1 MQRNLYTTEFLTGAI
16 NHLKPR
22 STFFSGFFPRSEAV
36 DTDQIF
42 LDESWQSFMVM
53 PYSLPRSDAITIKR
67 DGYATKVFRPAYL
80 KVQEHFDPENY
91 MSRLAGEALGGSLSP
106 MAREQIHVMSAV
118 KSHKDMY
125 AERIEQMCAELATTG
140 KLWIKG
146 KGFEYCIDLKR
157 DSSLQTDAVR
167 DGAWNDEKTDIV
179 KQIEEEADKVLLK
192 SGFAPEILMM
202 GNRVWSEFRNNP
214 KIQKLMEIRRGVDIS
229 TKLTPEK
236 AFYGYSDK
244 GQIGDYRVIVHTGTY
259 ADPWDRKIKYHF
271 PQNKIML
278 VSSGISGT
286 KFFGRIK
293 DRECKFKAIPY
304 FAKLRESNDGSSMNL
319 ISQAAPLVLTKNI
332 NAASIRA
339 VLAPAQNNKDTIV
352 GGAKTFQDLVA

>member
-16 NHLKPR
+16 NRVRPR
-22 STFFSGFFPRSEAV
+22 SNFFSRFFPKTMAV
-36 DTDQIF
+36 DTDHIL

-53 PYSLPRSDAITIKR
+53 PYSLPRSDAVVIKR
-67 DGYATKVFRPAYL
+67 DGYVTKSFQPAYL

-91 MSRLAGEALGGSLSP
+91 MSRLPGEALGGSMSP
-106 MAREQIHVMSAV
+106 MAREQLHVMAAM
-118 KSHKDMY
+118 KSHKDMFE
-125 AERIEQMCAELATTG
+125 ERIEQMCAELATTG

-146 KGFEYCIDLKR
+146 KGFEYCIDLER
-157 DSSLQTDAVR
+157 DSTLQTDAVTGGSW
-167 DGAWNDEKTDIV
+167 DQEKTDIIS
-179 KQIEEEADKVLLK
+179 QIEQEADKVLDL
-192 SGFAPEILMM
+192 SGYATDTIVM
-202 GNRVWSEFRNNP
+202 GNRVWGAYRNHP
-214 KIQKLMEIRRGVDIS
+214 KIQKLLELRRGVEIS
-229 TKLTPEK
+229 TNITPEK

-278 VSSGISGT
+278 ISSGISGT
-286 KFFGRIK
+286 RFFGRIK

-332 NAASIRA
+332 NAASVRA

-352 GGAKTFQDLVA
+352 GDAKTFQDLVA